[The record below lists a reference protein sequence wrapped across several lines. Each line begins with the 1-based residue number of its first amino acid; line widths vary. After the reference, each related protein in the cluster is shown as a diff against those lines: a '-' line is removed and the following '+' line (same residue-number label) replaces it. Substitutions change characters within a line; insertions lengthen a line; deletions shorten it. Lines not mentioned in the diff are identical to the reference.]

1 MRLEQ
6 AAGRW
11 DRPVSSRKIAAE
23 SPGSHRG
30 TRGRTRWL
38 QLTALSE
45 AGGLCAMQDKGVA
58 SNCYGYA
65 PILLR
70 SARALYDWGSEQQP
84 KRKA

>member
-38 QLTALSE
+38 QLVALSE
-45 AGGLCAMQDKGVA
+45 VAMPHTQQKSGA
-58 SNCYGYA
+58 ATNCDDRCLV
-65 PILLR
+65 LLR
-70 SARALYDWGSEQQP
+70 YDNVLDG
-84 KRKA
+84 

>member
-38 QLTALSE
+38 QLA
-45 AGGLCAMQDKGVA
+45 
-58 SNCYGYA
+58 
-65 PILLR
+65 
-70 SARALYDWGSEQQP
+70 ALYEAAALHVQQ
-84 KRKA
+84 RSGAAIICDDR